1 MQFFTRIFSSFVD
14 SWFSLLTNDA
24 TFVRSLKI
32 NLREA
37 CSRLILK
44 LKHVNA
50 PELITDRLLPS
61 IFDHYE
67 CVQTM
72 LLKDGIPMDRLAQH
86 FQQQLDHRRPLHP
99 AVLNRQSELDYLR
112 SVAVCLI
119 PRLCP
124 NHNFDSKTFF
134 SLTRELLANFCLL
147 PLMDVISDPNL
158 INLLVIVATNRPA
171 RLVRAPAGRRVVFLE
186 RFVSASTN
194 GGSGCNDG
202 ATDGKITIAENA
214 ILTDQ
219 SQLYAFMQFLK
230 REGAVDLLRF
240 YLDVDGLNHDLLD
253 PKVTTNPAK
262 LSTLQQQSEKLL
274 ATYQKMMATT
284 TSTVTSLAEAHEHA
298 RHQLQGKWQRAFHGT
313 TEYFHLVYGNREIR
327 NNEEFK

>member
-1 MQFFTRIFSSFVD
+1 M
-14 SWFSLLTNDA
+14 LTNDDD
-24 TFVRSLKI
+24 FVRSLKV

-44 LKHVNA
+44 LKDVNA
-50 PELITDRLLPS
+50 PELITERLLPP

-67 CVQTM
+67 CVQQM
-72 LLKDGIPMDRLAQH
+72 LVKDGVPMDRLAQH
-86 FQQQLDHRRPLHP
+86 FQQLDRPIHP
-99 AVLNRQSELDYLR
+99 AVLNRQSELEYLR

-134 SLTRELLANFCLL
+134 SLTRELLANFVLL
-147 PLMDVISDPNL
+147 PLMDVIADPNL
-158 INLLVIVATNRPA
+158 INLLVIVATNRPS
-171 RLVRAPAGRRVVFLE
+171 RIVRAPSARRVVFLE
-186 RFVSASTN
+186 RFVSDAAAAAAAGNQGNSEPLVV
-194 GGSGCNDG
+194 
-202 ATDGKITIAENA
+202 ENA

-240 YLDVDGLNHDLLD
+240 YLDVDGLNQDLLD

-274 ATYQKMMATT
+274 ATYQKMMAVPAKV
-284 TSTVTSLAEAHEHA
+284 SSLAEAHEHA
-298 RHQLQGKWQRAFHGT
+298 RHELQGKWQRAFHGT
-313 TEYFHLVYGNREIR
+313 SEYFHLVYGNREIR